1 MQLDIE
7 SHRMTA
13 IVLAGDRTRNDPLAQ
28 SAAAGSKA
36 LVEIGG
42 EPMVY
47 RVLRALR
54 ESRTVAR
61 TILAGP
67 SADALDS
74 AEQLKTWINAGELDW
89 QPPSSSPS
97 TSAWEVMR
105 DVDSEQPVLLTTADH
120 PLLTAEMVDAFGRQS
135 LADDVDVTVGLA
147 PYALV
152 QEAYPNMRK
161 TVLRFSDGEFCGCN
175 LFAFLTPEG
184 RSMAD
189 FWRRIEQQRKKP
201 LRVIGMLG
209 WRAVIRYRLGLLP
222 LDEALGKLGKRL
234 GLRLRAVILPYANAS
249 IDVDSIA
256 DLALVRDSLR
266 DAAGRDASDTAQTD
280 VRSG

>member
-1 MQLDIE
+1 MQLDID

-13 IVLAGDRTRNDPLAQ
+13 IVLAGDRNKSDALA
-28 SAAAGSKA
+28 SRSSSGCKA
-36 LVEIGG
+36 LIEIGG

-54 ESRTVAR
+54 QSRIVER
-61 TILAGP
+61 MILAGP
-67 SADALDS
+67 EQSAVDS
-74 AEQLKTWINAGELDW
+74 APALRVWINEGSLDW
-89 QPPSSSPS
+89 QPPGASPC
-97 TSAWEVMR
+97 TSAYSVMQHI
-105 DVDSEQPVLLTTADH
+105 DSDQPVLLTTADH

-152 QEAYPNMRK
+152 QETYPNMRK

-184 RSMAD
+184 RSVAD

-209 WRAVIRYRLGLLP
+209 WWAVIRYRLGLLP
-222 LDEALGKLGKRL
+222 LDEALAKLGKRL
-234 GLRLRAVILPYANAS
+234 GLRIRAVILPYANAS

-256 DLALVRDSLR
+256 DLDLVQDSLK
-266 DAAGRDASDTAQTD
+266 DNAS
-280 VRSG
+280 

>member
-1 MQLDIE
+1 MQRDIDT
-7 SHRMTA
+7 HRMTA
-13 IVLAGDRTRNDPLAQ
+13 IVLAGDRSKSDALAQ
-28 SAAAGSKA
+28 RSSAGCKA
-36 LVEIGG
+36 LIEIGG

-54 ESRTVAR
+54 QSRIVDR
-61 TILAGP
+61 MILAGP
-67 SADALDS
+67 EQAALDS
-74 AEQLKTWINAGELDW
+74 APDLRTWINEGSLDW
-89 QPPSSSPS
+89 RPPGASPSSS
-97 TSAWEVMR
+97 AHDVMQ
-105 DVDSEQPVLLTTADH
+105 DVDSDQPILLTTADH

-135 LADDVDVTVGLA
+135 LGDDVDVTVGLA

-184 RSMAD
+184 RSVAG
-189 FWRRIEQQRKKP
+189 FWRRIEQERKKP

-209 WRAVIRYRLGLLP
+209 WWAVIRYRLGLLP
-222 LDEALGKLGKRL
+222 LDEALAKLGKRL
-234 GLRLRAVILPYANAS
+234 GLRIRAVILPYANAS

-256 DLALVRDSLR
+256 DLDLVRDSLK
-266 DAAGRDASDTAQTD
+266 DLQAE
-280 VRSG
+280 